1 MSITEEK
8 LNLLRQIIGGA
19 PKKIALLSHTN
30 PDGDTIGAALAWRSY
45 LERLGH
51 TTCCIAPNRYPYFL
65 EWMTDIGHIGVFK
78 EDHDGAM
85 ARFIGEADVIFCM
98 DFNQINRL
106 DRVTDTVTANT
117 TAVRVLI
124 DHHLHPP
131 VDGYAVQFS
140 DTHAC
145 STSYIV
151 YQLLEA
157 LAGTD
162 AIDQAMAE
170 SLYVGIMTDTG
181 NFSFSSLTSDLFRA
195 VAVLID
201 KGVNVPYV
209 NSSVYNNFSEGRMRL
224 LGYMLNDKMVTDYEF
239 GVAYVSLTEEEM
251 RRFDFIQGDSE
262 GFVNYP
268 ALDPGHPDVGHVHTD
283 QAQHPRL
290 APFERRGRRQ
300 RVRPALFRR
309 RGAPQRGRRQIVRS
323 DERNA
328 GELQEIPEGILR
340 SLSGLRPA
348 AQSGPVFPVTKTEG
362 AREKPA
368 RHQTETP

>member
-131 VDGYAVQFS
+131 VDGYAV
-140 DTHAC
+140 
-145 STSYIV
+145 
-151 YQLLEA
+151 
-157 LAGTD
+157 
-162 AIDQAMAE
+162 
-170 SLYVGIMTDTG
+170 
-181 NFSFSSLTSDLFRA
+181 
-195 VAVLID
+195 
-201 KGVNVPYV
+201 
-209 NSSVYNNFSEGRMRL
+209 
-224 LGYMLNDKMVTDYEF
+224 
-239 GVAYVSLTEEEM
+239 
-251 RRFDFIQGDSE
+251 
-262 GFVNYP
+262 
-268 ALDPGHPDVGHVHTD
+268 
-283 QAQHPRL
+283 
-290 APFERRGRRQ
+290 
-300 RVRPALFRR
+300 
-309 RGAPQRGRRQIVRS
+309 
-323 DERNA
+323 
-328 GELQEIPEGILR
+328 
-340 SLSGLRPA
+340 
-348 AQSGPVFPVTKTEG
+348 
-362 AREKPA
+362 
-368 RHQTETP
+368 

>member
-8 LNLLRQIIGGA
+8 LNLLRQIIGGV

-268 ALDPGHPDVGHVHTD
+268 LSI
-283 QAQHPRL
+283 RI
-290 APFERRGRRQ
+290 
-300 RVRPALFRR
+300 LF
-309 RGAPQRGRRQIVRS
+309 
-323 DERNA
+323 
-328 GELQEIPEGILR
+328 
-340 SLSGLRPA
+340 
-348 AQSGPVFPVTKTEG
+348 
-362 AREKPA
+362 
-368 RHQTETP
+368 

>member
-1 MSITEEK
+1 MVVTEEK
-8 LNLLRQIIGGA
+8 LNLLRAIIGGA
-19 PKKIALLSHTN
+19 PKKIALLCHTN
-30 PDGDTIGAALAWRSY
+30 PDGDTIGAALAWRAY
-45 LERLGH
+45 LDRLGH
-51 TTCCIAPNRYPYFL
+51 ATCCVAPNRYPYFL

-78 EDHDGAM
+78 EDSDGRM

-140 DTHAC
+140 DTHSC

-151 YQLLEA
+151 YQLLVGLE
-157 LAGTD
+157 GTC
-162 AIDQAMAE
+162 AIDRAMAE

-181 NFSFSSLTSDLFRA
+181 NFSFSNLTADLFRA
-195 VAVLID
+195 AAVLID
-201 KGVNVPYV
+201 KGVDVPYV
-209 NSSVYNNFSEGRMRL
+209 NGSVYNNFSEGRMRL

-251 RRFDFIQGDSE
+251 RRFYFTQGDSE

-268 ALDPGHPDVGHVHTD
+268 LSIRGIRMSAMFIQTRSSIRVSLRSRGDVDVNVFARRYFEGGGH
-283 QAQHPRL
+283 
-290 APFERRGRRQ
+290 
-300 RVRPALFRR
+300 
-309 RGAPQRGRRQIVRS
+309 
-323 DERNA
+323 RNA
-328 GELQEIPEGILR
+328 AGGR
-340 SLSGLRPA
+340 SYVSMD
-348 AQSGPVFPVTKTEG
+348 
-362 AREKPA
+362 
-368 RHQTETP
+368 ETLVRFRSYLKEYFGV

>member
-145 STSYIV
+145 CSKRWP
-151 YQLLEA
+151 
-157 LAGTD
+157 G
-162 AIDQAMAE
+162 
-170 SLYVGIMTDTG
+170 
-181 NFSFSSLTSDLFRA
+181 
-195 VAVLID
+195 
-201 KGVNVPYV
+201 P
-209 NSSVYNNFSEGRMRL
+209 MR
-224 LGYMLNDKMVTDYEF
+224 
-239 GVAYVSLTEEEM
+239 SI
-251 RRFDFIQGDSE
+251 RRWPSRCTW
-262 GFVNYP
+262 
-268 ALDPGHPDVGHVHTD
+268 A
-283 QAQHPRL
+283 
-290 APFERRGRRQ
+290 
-300 RVRPALFRR
+300 
-309 RGAPQRGRRQIVRS
+309 S
-323 DERNA
+323 
-328 GELQEIPEGILR
+328 
-340 SLSGLRPA
+340 
-348 AQSGPVFPVTKTEG
+348 
-362 AREKPA
+362 
-368 RHQTETP
+368 